1 MLPVIVIV
9 GRPNVGKST
18 LFNVLTRSRAALVA
32 DTPGLTRDRQYGL
45 GHIGERSCIVVDTG
59 GLHAGQGELDA
70 LMTRQAWRAIEEASA
85 ILFLVDA
92 REGLTATDEE
102 IAGALRRSGKPL
114 FLVANKCDGVNE
126 HAIAEFHRLG
136 IGAPHA
142 IAAAHG
148 RGVPALMATVLAA
161 LPEPPA
167 APGEAEADADT
178 DAPVRV
184 AVIGRPNVGK
194 STLVNRLLGE
204 ERVLAFDAPGTTRD
218 AIEIPFEREGRAY
231 LLVDTAGLRRRARM
245 NDDLERLSAIKSLEA
260 LERAQVVILL
270 LDAQSG
276 IGEQDQHLI
285 GHVADSG
292 RALVV
297 AINKWDGLPADQR
310 ATVKR
315 ELDRKLAFLDFAE
328 QHFISALHGSGVGV
342 LWDAVNRAFRSATV
356 KLSTPQLTRALQQ
369 AVSEYP
375 PPLVRGR
382 RIKLR
387 YAHQGGQ
394 NPPVVVIHGNQT
406 EAVPPSYTRYL
417 THALRRIW
425 RLTGTPL
432 RIEYKGSANPYEGRK
447 NPLTPRQ
454 RKQRERLMRHVRG
467 RG

>member
-1 MLPVIVIV
+1 MLPIIALV

-18 LFNVLTRSRAALVA
+18 LFNVLTRSRAAIVA

-45 GHIGERSCIVVDTG
+45 GHIGERPYVVVDTG
-59 GLHAGQGELDA
+59 GLHAGQGELDT
-70 LMTRQAWRAIEEASA
+70 LMTRQALLAVEEASA
-85 ILFLVDA
+85 VLLLVDA

-102 IAGALRRSGKPL
+102 IAGRLRRGGKPL

-126 HAIAEFHRLG
+126 HAIGEFHRLG

-142 IAAAHG
+142 VVAAHG
-148 RGVPALMATVLAA
+148 RGVPALMASVLAA

-167 APGEAEADADT
+167 EAETTGTGA

-218 AIEIPFEREGRAY
+218 AIEIPFEREGRRY
-231 LLVDTAGLRRRARM
+231 LLVDTAGVRRRARV
-245 NDDLERLSAIKSLEA
+245 NDDLERLSVIKSLEA

-342 LWDAVNRAFRSATV
+342 LWDAVNSAFRSATV
-356 KLSTPQLTRALQQ
+356 KLSTPQLTRTLQQ

-406 EAVPPSYTRYL
+406 EAVPASYTRYL
-417 THALRRIW
+417 IHALRRVW

-432 RIEYKGSANPYEGRK
+432 RIEYKGSENPYEGRK
-447 NPLTPRQ
+447 NPLSPRQ

-467 RG
+467 